1 MQRQLL
7 LAEEDLC
14 IRQFLAENLSAD
26 GFTIHQ
32 ADDRDHAQ
40 QTLADLTPDLILA
53 DVNGQTLGLL
63 DWLRGEDDP
72 STVPPEVPV
81 LVLTSYGDAV
91 HRIRLL
97 ERGAD
102 DVIEKPFSDPELR
115 ARITALLRHA
125 NSQRPSSRVTV
136 AGPVRIDHR
145 TRTVTVDGQGIS
157 LSGFE
162 HRLLCHL
169 ATDASRVF
177 TREELLR
184 DIWGYQCPGEA
195 RTRTLDAH
203 AHRLRTKLRQA
214 SDVQLLI
221 NVWGVGYRLTA
232 SAAEPASPG
241 TVWADALG
249 EGRAHDRS

>member
-7 LAEEDLC
+7 LAEEDPC
-14 IRQFLAENLSAD
+14 IRQFLADNLSAD
-26 GFTIHQ
+26 GFNIHQ
-32 ADDRDHAQ
+32 ADDHDHAQ
-40 QTLADLTPDLILA
+40 QTLADMAPDLILA

-63 DWLRGEDDP
+63 DWLRSEDKP
-72 STVPPEVPV
+72 SIVSREVPV
-81 LVLTSYGDAV
+81 LVLSSCGDAV

-102 DVIEKPFSDPELR
+102 DVVEKPFSYPELR
-115 ARITALLRHA
+115 ARITALLRRA
-125 NSQRPSSRVTV
+125 NPERPPRLTV

-145 TRTVTVDGQGIS
+145 TRTVTVDGRVVS

-169 ATDASRVF
+169 MTDPSRVF

-184 DIWGYQCPGEA
+184 EVWGYQCPGEA
-195 RTRTLDAH
+195 RTRTLDTH

-214 SDVQLLI
+214 TSVPLLI

-232 SAAEPASPG
+232 PPVEPATVG
-241 TVWADALG
+241 TVWTDALG